1 MRRKP
6 SHRTERHNGG
16 MRGAVLVL
24 LGLVTLAGMMGAA
37 LAVMLG
43 FEEAPEGLLLLSA
56 LGALAL
62 PAVLLADLTLRRS
75 SGRKRVLLR
84 ALLSRRAPR
93 ALSAYLRLATR

>member
-1 MRRKP
+1 M
-6 SHRTERHNGG
+6 
-16 MRGAVLVL
+16 
-24 LGLVTLAGMMGAA
+24 AGMIGAA
-37 LAVMLG
+37 LAVILG

-62 PAVLLADLTLRRS
+62 PAVLLADLVLRRN

-84 ALLSRRAPR
+84 ALLGRRAPR